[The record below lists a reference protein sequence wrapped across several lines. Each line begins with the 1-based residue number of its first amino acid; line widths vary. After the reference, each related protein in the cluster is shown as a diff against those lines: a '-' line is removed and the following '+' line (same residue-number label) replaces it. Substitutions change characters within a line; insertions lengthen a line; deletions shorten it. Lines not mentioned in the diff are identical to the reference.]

1 MSREIRRAR
10 EKKGET
16 VSETIEKRH
25 QTHPIMY
32 VGLVVLL
39 VVIVVSFVLAGP
51 GGIMGRGNIGNGG
64 NIVFGAYNG
73 QEISYVQGNYFSQ
86 QVQQYASQVQ
96 GSNAGTGNTDNT
108 AQTYQVWY
116 QAFMGTAEHYAILQQ
131 ADRAGVNISEDAVDK
146 SLLSYP
152 GYLDENGKFS
162 EDKFTAASAADKAST
177 RKITRENLRSG
188 TFVNDLAGGIKDG
201 TKETEFIKTMMLP
214 ERSFN
219 FVSLPFTSFPNE
231 EVRKY
236 GEANKS
242 RFVREKL
249 SRILVKTSEAQ
260 ATEIRKK
267 ILDKTSSF
275 EELAK
280 TYSKDS
286 YADKGGDMG
295 WRYAYDLEADFDVK
309 ANAQKV
315 LALKTGDV
323 SDVLKGTFGWMI
335 YRCDT
340 EATDADFTNAAIQA
354 DVRTYIT
361 TYEKGKIEDYF
372 NERAGQLSRRSAEV
386 GFNAA
391 AREMGLKVSSTL
403 FFPVNLSSVFSF
415 VPLKATVDADTPANA
430 ANSEDFFYRAFTLGK
445 DQVSA
450 PVVLDDQVL
459 VLQLKG
465 EQQMA
470 DSAAAI
476 VSNWVPY
483 VANQSLQYDLYSVMM
498 TPDKLTNN
506 FDAAFSTYVAPSSRK
521 Q

>member
-1 MSREIRRAR
+1 MSREFRRAQQ
-10 EKKGET
+10 KKGES
-16 VSETIEKRH
+16 VSESIEKRK
-25 QTHPIMY
+25 QTHPLMY
-32 VGLVVLL
+32 VGLIVLL

-51 GGIMGRGNIGNGG
+51 GGIMGRGTIGSGG
-64 NIVFGAYNG
+64 NIVFGAYGG
-73 QEISYVQGNYFSQ
+73 QEISYAQGNYFAQ
-86 QVQQYASQVQ
+86 QVQAFANQVQ
-96 GSNAGTGNTDNT
+96 GNNSGSTDNA

-116 QAFMGTAEHYAILQQ
+116 QAFMSTAEHFAILQQ
-131 ADRAGVNISEDAVDK
+131 ADRAGVSISEDAVDK
-146 SLLSYP
+146 ALLSYP
-152 GYLDENGKFS
+152 GYLDDNGKFS

-177 RKITRENLRSG
+177 RKITRENLVSQ
-188 TFVNDLAGGIKDG
+188 TVVNDLASGVRDG
-201 TKETEFIKTMMLP
+201 SKETDFIKAMILP

-219 FVSLPFTSFPNE
+219 FVSLPFTSFPDE

-242 RFVREKL
+242 RFVREKV

-295 WRYAYDLEADFDVK
+295 WRYAYDLEADFNVK
-309 ANAQKV
+309 ADAQKI
-315 LALKTGDV
+315 LALKTGEL

-335 YRCDT
+335 YRCDA
-340 EATDADFTNAAIQA
+340 EAADADFSNAAIQA

-372 NERAGQLSRRSAEV
+372 NGRAGELSRRSAEV

-391 AREMGLKVSSTL
+391 AREMGLKISSTV

-415 VPLKATVDADTPANA
+415 APLKATVDADTPTNA
-430 ANSEDFFYRAFTLGK
+430 ANSEDFFFRAFTLGK

-450 PVVLDDQVL
+450 PVVLDDQAL

-470 DSAAAI
+470 DSTASI

-483 VANQSLQYDLYSVMM
+483 VASQSLQYDLYAVLM
-498 TPDKLTNN
+498 TPEKLTNN
-506 FDAAFSTYVAPSSRK
+506 FDTAFTTYVAPSSAK